1 MLKILVIEDEV
12 KVANNLKLGLEENQ
26 YSVDIAYDGAM
37 GLKLFYQNAYDLLLV
52 DAILPGKNGFE
63 ICQEIRKQNNDIK
76 IIMLTALGTTDDK
89 VEGLE
94 SGADDYMVK
103 PFDFRELLARIKVVC
118 KRRSNP
124 ENNKSSIKVGDLEL
138 SLSKKVAIRNGK
150 QIELTAKEYLLLEF
164 LMRNKGRVLSRV
176 EIIEKVW
183 ELDFDTGTN
192 VVDVYVNILRKKID
206 KDFDQKLI
214 QTRVGMGYYIDDRE

>member
-1 MLKILVIEDEV
+1 MKILVVEDEV
-12 KVANNLKLGLEENQ
+12 KVANHLKQGLEENDHE
-26 YSVDIAYDGAM
+26 VDIAYDGTM
-37 GLKLFYQNAYDLLLV
+37 GLKLYHQYTYDLLLV
-52 DAILPGKNGFE
+52 DAILPAKNGFE
-63 ICQEIRKQNNDIK
+63 ICREIRQQNNDIK

-103 PFDFRELLARIKVVC
+103 PFDFRELLARIKAVC
-118 KRRSNP
+118 KRRSSTDTLS
-124 ENNKSSIKVGDLEL
+124 SSIKVGELEL
-138 SLSKKVAIRNGK
+138 NLTKKVAIRNSRE
-150 QIELTAKEYLLLEF
+150 IELTAKEYMLLEF

-214 QTRVGMGYYIDDRE
+214 HTRVGMGYFIDDRE

>member
-1 MLKILVIEDEV
+1 MNILIIEDEV
-12 KVANNLKLGLEENQ
+12 KVANHLKQGLEENGYQ
-26 YSVDIAYDGAM
+26 AHIAYDGAM
-37 GLKLFYQNAYDLLLV
+37 GLKLYQQNKYDLILL

-63 ICQEIRKQNNDIK
+63 LCQEIRRSDIDTK

-94 SGADDYMVK
+94 SGADDYVVK

-118 KRRSNP
+118 KRKPTPDRPSP
-124 ENNKSSIKVGDLEL
+124 SIKIADLEL
-138 SLSKKVAIRNGK
+138 DLSKKVAKRN
-150 QIELTAKEYLLLEF
+150 QQTIDLTAKEYSLLEF

-176 EIIEKVW
+176 EIIERVW

-206 KDFDQKLI
+206 KNSDRKLI
-214 QTRVGMGYYIDDRE
+214 HTRVGMGYYIDDRG